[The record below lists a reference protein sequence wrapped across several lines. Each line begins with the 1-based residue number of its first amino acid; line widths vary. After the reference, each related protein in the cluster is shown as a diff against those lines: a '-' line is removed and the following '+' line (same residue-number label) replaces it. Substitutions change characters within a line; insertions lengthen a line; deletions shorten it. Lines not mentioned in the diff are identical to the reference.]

1 MRLEFFKNEKGKV
14 FLYFFMFAMLYFL
27 GALAALIVNA
37 RRNERIKQT
46 SADNWGLGFTQ
57 EGQPPTGTA
66 TADELKKYDAYYIGD
81 TNRKVIY
88 LTFDAGYENGHTAK
102 ILDALKKHDV
112 KATFF
117 LVGNYIKS
125 CPEMVNRMLEEGHTV
140 ANHTY
145 SHPDMSA
152 ISSKEEFL
160 KELTRLEEAFKE
172 ATGKEMA
179 KFYRPPQGKFSRK
192 NLQMAKDLGYKTFFW
207 SLAYVDWYNDRQ
219 PTKEEAF
226 KKLLGRIHPGA
237 IVLLHSTSKTNADIM
252 DELISRWK
260 EMGYSFSSLEELVGE

>member
-152 ISSKEEFL
+152 ISSNEEFL

>member
-1 MRLEFFKNEKGKV
+1 MKLDFFKNEKGKV
-14 FLYFFMFAMLYFL
+14 FLYFFMFTMLYFL

-37 RRNERIKQT
+37 RKNERIKQT

-57 EGQPPTGTA
+57 DGQPPTGTA

-81 TNRKVIY
+81 TSKKVIY
-88 LTFDAGYENGHTAK
+88 LTFDAGYENGHTEK
-102 ILDALKKHDV
+102 ILDALKKHNV

-125 CPEMVNRMLEEGHTV
+125 CPELVNRMLEEGHTV

-152 ISSKEEFL
+152 ISSKDDFQ

-192 NLQMAKDLGYKTFFW
+192 NLQMAKELGYKTFFW
-207 SLAYVDWYNDRQ
+207 SLAYVDWFNDRQ

-260 EMGYSFSSLEELVGE
+260 EMGYSFGSLQELVGE